1 MGPFDRYKWSYNPY
15 KWPYKWVTG
24 VITLL
29 IGVISPFITCSG
41 PLCRKL
47 NMDPPE
53 GVLFLYSYSYK
64 HISFMLHFCFR
75 CRIWSSFTA
84 TWHFAKYMDPDIS
97 SDIQKPETQ
106 REDGNSPKKMTWRKN
121 TKRIPENSHVKRQ
134 RLVCQASFLRGFC
147 C

>member
-1 MGPFDRYKWSYNPY
+1 
-15 KWPYKWVTG
+15 
-24 VITLL
+24 
-29 IGVISPFITCSG
+29 
-41 PLCRKL
+41 
-47 NMDPPE
+47 MDPPE

-106 REDGNSPKKMTWRKN
+106 REDGNSPKKMT
-121 TKRIPENSHVKRQ
+121 
-134 RLVCQASFLRGFC
+134 
-147 C
+147 